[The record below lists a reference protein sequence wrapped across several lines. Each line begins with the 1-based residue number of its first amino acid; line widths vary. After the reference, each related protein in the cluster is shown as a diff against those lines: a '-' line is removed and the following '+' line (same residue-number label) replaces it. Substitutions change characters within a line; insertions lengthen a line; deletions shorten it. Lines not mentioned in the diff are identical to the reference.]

1 MAGISGAGIRG
12 AIAGIGLFVLMMTPG
27 FAQERLSGDQITK
40 ILGEQGYSVQQI
52 AAETVA
58 VVVGEQ
64 VILVTVDGLD
74 GDVSYITYVPGLSQR
89 ELGLEFLNEFNNAV
103 KFGRAYVDGDG
114 GIAIQMDRNAVGGIS
129 AENILSD
136 FDVFLLLV
144 TKFLSDVSTGSIA

>member
-1 MAGISGAGIRG
+1 MAGLRGLIVGLGLVLFTAFGA
-12 AIAGIGLFVLMMTPG
+12 AAE
-27 FAQERLSGDQITK
+27 ERLSAAEISK
-40 ILGEQGYSVQQI
+40 ILGDQGYAVQQYS
-52 AAETVA
+52 AEMVA

-64 VILVTVDGLD
+64 VILVGVDGLD
-74 GDVSYITYVPGLSQR
+74 GDVSYITYVPGLSLR
-89 ELGLEFLNEFNNAV
+89 ELGFEFLNEFNNAV

-114 GIAIQMDRNAVGGIS
+114 DIAIQMDRNAVGGIS